1 MQGALMW
8 LNQYGCQAVQCEVF
22 LCFLPVLDL
31 TSDSLSTSHDIEVT
45 QGTVFIEQNMRFG
58 LILRQL
64 AILGRL

>member
-31 TSDSLSTSHDIEVT
+31 TSDRLTHPHEISQS
-45 QGTVFIEQNMRFG
+45 F
-58 LILRQL
+58 
-64 AILGRL
+64 LGRKDGLKF